1 MYETPLLCGLF
12 LLHTGDWTCRDSLK
26 RMHPTTHWMPFLRH
40 PIARALILHP
50 REPAL
55 RIAPVATSRFPTL
68 ESSSLPPSTL
78 GDVRD
83 TPFADSGLPVSFRS
97 LGFVLPR
104 PSFKSP
110 LDLALCDRS
119 GEVCRSRKALAM
131 MGSSSA
137 RLLPAAPPPVP
148 SPLAAEPGRTLS
160 KPGRTVSR
168 VRASAGLLFA
178 GGDRARW
185 TCFNTSF
192 AAE

>member
-1 MYETPLLCGLF
+1 MYERPLLCGLF
-12 LLHTGDWTCRDSLK
+12 LLRAGDWTCRDSPK
-26 RMHPTTHWMPFLRH
+26 RMHPTHWMPFPRR
-40 PIARALILHP
+40 PIARALVLHP

-55 RIAPVATSRFPTL
+55 RIAPAATSCFPTL

-78 GDVRD
+78 GDVRN
-83 TPFADSGLPVSFRS
+83 TPFVENGLPMPFRS

-104 PSFKSP
+104 PSFPSP

-119 GEVCRSRKALAM
+119 GGVSRSRKALAM

-148 SPLAAEPGRTLS
+148 SPLAAEPGKTLS

-168 VRASAGLLFA
+168 VRASAGFPFA